1 VQCGKFKKTPY
12 SMDWLKGKSTG
23 NHRFSH
29 EIWGVPVIFPL
40 NQSIDIPDGVLRWGT
55 HGTGNIFDVKN
66 FPAPWPCWWF
76 RNHVRDK
83 ANTYPYDLAGYI
95 PSNIPI
101 CIYIYYTYLSY
112 LYIYI

>member
-1 VQCGKFKKTPY
+1 
-12 SMDWLKGKSTG
+12 MDWLKGKSTG

-55 HGTGNIFDVKN
+55 PWGNIFDVKN
-66 FPAPWPCWWF
+66 FPAPWPCWWLKT
-76 RNHVRDK
+76 HVRDK
-83 ANTYPYDLAGYI
+83 ANTYPYDFAGYI

-101 CIYIYYTYLSY
+101 
-112 LYIYI
+112 